1 MTLHESVRETGG
13 HALAAARRMVRLSS
27 AKKNA
32 ILLAMAETLN
42 NRRRYFVRCYLENFM
57 SFVEITGAFF
67 SLRSI
72 H

>member
-42 NRRRYFVRCYLENFM
+42 NRRELIKSANAADLEQAAAANL
-57 SFVEITGAFF
+57 SAA
-67 SLRSI
+67 
-72 H
+72 